1 LSIFINMKKINLT
14 LEQVVDL
21 GIEVAFYFEY
31 LKQLP
36 KNENGLVVKSIP
48 DMAKE
53 LNVGVYLVKTW
64 NLKLVES
71 GLILIKK
78 TGLPAINH
86 YTILK
91 NN

>member
-1 LSIFINMKKINLT
+1 MKKIILT
-14 LEQVVDL
+14 LEQVIDL

-31 LKQLP
+31 LKQMP
-36 KNENGLVVKSIP
+36 KNENGMVVKSIP
-48 DMAKE
+48 DIAKE
-53 LNVGVYLVKTW
+53 LNVGVYLIKTW
-64 NLKLVES
+64 NLKLVERGFIS
-71 GLILIKK
+71 IKK